1 MTDVEKKRKTIINI
15 VYYAMIIGLCFLF
28 GRYAMGVCFPIV
40 CAFFIA
46 TILQKPKNFLTRKT
60 FLKSGSASVV
70 SLFAL
75 IFVVVFLIALIGV
88 RAVQEIRGF
97 IDYIALQ
104 LQNMDVF
111 ITNIENAIMSFI
123 NRLPDFI
130 SGTLSE
136 SVTTIFIQI
145 RDYVAGQS
153 TELTDS
159 ITGTLG
165 DSFSF
170 SWITTPLSGVISTAS
185 KIPSLLIAT
194 VITLVASCFMT
205 SDYDTIIA
213 FIKRQ
218 FPENRRGDLSRTKV
232 LLKSTLTKMCKAYA
246 LIMSVTFS
254 EIFLGLTV
262 LRLFGIYSSSYTVLI
277 AIATAIVDIIP
288 VLGTGT
294 VLIPW
299 IIYNLITGKYALA
312 IGLGVIYA
320 VITVIR
326 QVIEPKLVAGQL
338 GLSPVVTI
346 CSLYLGLKIFG
357 VFGMIIAPILVTMLS
372 VLNDEGI
379 IKLWKT
385 SRQEKA
391 KEAAD
396 EKEKLP
402 DENPPEEAKETET
415 NKEIKGKKQSKKK

>member
-15 VYYAMIIGLCFLF
+15 IYYALVVGLLFLLA
-28 GRYAMGVCFPIV
+28 RYAMGVCFPIV

-46 TILQKPKNFLTRKT
+46 TILQRPKNFLTKKT
-60 FLKSGSASVV
+60 FLKSGSASVI
-70 SLFAL
+70 SLFGL
-75 IFVVVFLIALIGV
+75 IFIFGFLVALIGV
-88 RAVQEIRGF
+88 RAVQEIKGF

-104 LQNMDVF
+104 FSNIDVF
-111 ITNIENAIMSFI
+111 ITNIENAIMGFI
-123 NRLPDFI
+123 GRLPDFI

-136 SVTTIFIQI
+136 SVTTIFIQL

-170 SWITTPLSGVISTAS
+170 SWITTPLSGVISTA
-185 KIPSLLIAT
+185 KQIPSILIA
-194 VITLVASCFMT
+194 VIITLVAACFMT
-205 SDYDTIIA
+205 SDYESIIS

-218 FPENRRGDLSRTKV
+218 FPENKRGDLSRTKT
-232 LLKSTLTKMCKAYA
+232 LLKSTLTKMGKAYA
-246 LIMSVTFS
+246 LIMSVTFT
-254 EIFLGLTV
+254 EMFIGLTV
-262 LRLFGIYSSSYTVLI
+262 LRLVGIYSSSYAVII

-294 VLIPW
+294 ILIPW
-299 IIYNLITGKYALA
+299 AVYSLIVGNYALA
-312 IGLGVIYA
+312 IGLGIIYA

-326 QVIEPKLVAGQL
+326 QIIEPKLVAGQL

-357 VFGMIIAPILVTMLS
+357 VLGMIIAPILVTMLK

-379 IKLWKT
+379 IRLWK
-385 SRQEKA
+385 SEKH
-391 KEAAD
+391 E
-396 EKEKLP
+396 
-402 DENPPEEAKETET
+402 ENEAKENPGEKASS
-415 NKEIKGKKQSKKK
+415 KEEKTSAEA